1 MRQLLKHPQRPTAV
15 LAVADTVAAGAMRA
29 ISEAGLRVPEDISVI
44 GFDNVD
50 LCSMLTP
57 TLTTMSQ
64 PRKRLGMTAVELIM
78 EKISGDT
85 EQKSIYLP
93 HELIVRQSTR

>member
-50 LCSMLTP
+50 LCSMIT
-57 TLTTMSQ
+57 
-64 PRKRLGMTAVELIM
+64 RRLPPCLSPGKGWA
-78 EKISGDT
+78 
-85 EQKSIYLP
+85 
-93 HELIVRQSTR
+93 